1 MSIVPC
7 AIGGIDGF
15 NLRTDKNNTGEGGH
29 PATVIEVAASVRL
42 RDALD
47 LEAGTEVEVAVPA

>member
-1 MSIVPC
+1 MGWFGYVH
-7 AIGGIDGF
+7 GF
-15 NLRTDKNNTGEGGH
+15 ILRTDKNDTGEGDH

-47 LEAGTEVEVAVPA
+47 LEDGSEFEVTVPV